1 MFRGLHNINLDAKG
15 RLAIPTKYREMLAEH
30 CSARLVVTA
39 NDKERCLYVYPLPEW
54 EVVQKKVEAL
64 PSHHAIVRRTQRLLI
79 GYATDLECDSNGR
92 IQLSQPLREYAFLDK
107 EAVLVGQGNKF
118 ELWDKARWDAQC
130 DIYNDADLDMDNV
143 PQALLELSL

>member
-15 RLAIPTKYREMLAEH
+15 RLAIPTKYREMLTEH
-30 CSARLVVTA
+30 CAARLVVTV

-54 EVVQKKVEAL
+54 EIIQKKLEAL
-64 PSHHAIVRRTQRLLI
+64 PSQHDLVRKMQRLLI
-79 GYATDLECDSNGR
+79 GYATDLECDSSGR
-92 IQLSQPLREYAFLDK
+92 IQLSQPLREYALLEK

-118 ELWDKARWDAQC
+118 ELWDKARWDQQC
-130 DIYNDADLDMDNV
+130 ALYHDLEVDMEQV